1 MNQRAEKQWT
11 IMVYLAGDN
20 NLDSAAVTDLEEMKK
35 VGSTPEVD
43 VVAQVDRSGGGH
55 ATNRYHL
62 KKGGTL
68 AADAVESL
76 GETNTGDPEVL
87 GSFIRW
93 AMKNYPAKR
102 FLLTLWNHGSGW
114 DDADIYRA
122 ARRDMGLGIRR
133 RGQIV
138 QPSSNGPEK
147 TVSVRRVRTVGTKP
161 LRRALFR
168 TTIAAAIAPGS
179 HPRAIAFDDTSK
191 DFLDNIEMKKVLL
204 DITKNLGRKIDIL
217 GMDACLMS
225 MAEVGYQIRDSVDVT
240 VGSEEVEPGDGWPYD
255 AILAELTANPQMT
268 ARELAVKIVEKY
280 LDSYAAD
287 SDVTQSACDLG
298 KCDALATAM
307 DGLAK
312 VLIPGFAD
320 PKIRGAIFESR
331 DQVQEYDVEDY
342 VDLYNFCDLLAGK
355 VSDGSVR
362 TACQGVLDAIRKPG
376 FVLNAGYNGAKM
388 QHSYGVSVYFP
399 RKEIS
404 PLYATLDLTKDIGW
418 ERFLKKYATE
428 TRQPDRAAAARP
440 AAPRRGAAPTV

>member
-1 MNQRAEKQWT
+1 MNQSTEKQWT
-11 IMVYLAGDN
+11 FMVYLAGDN
-20 NLDSAAVTDLEEMKK
+20 NLDGAAVTDLEEMKK

-68 AADAVESL
+68 HADAVEGL
-76 GETNTGDPEVL
+76 GETNTGDPDVL
-87 GSFIRW
+87 ESFIRW

-102 FLLTLWNHGSGW
+102 YLLTLWNHGSGW
-114 DDADIYRA
+114 DDEDIYRA

-133 RGQIV
+133 RGQILA
-138 QPSSNGPEK
+138 PSSNGPER

-161 LRRALFR
+161 LRRALFS
-168 TTIAAAIAPGS
+168 TTIAAAIAPGA

-191 DFLDNIEMKKVLL
+191 DFLDNIEMKKVLQV
-204 DITKNLGRKIDIL
+204 ITKDLGRKIDIL

-255 AILAELTANPQMT
+255 MILKELTARPEMT
-268 ARELAVKIVEKY
+268 PKELASLIVEKY
-280 LDSYAAD
+280 LASYGAD
-287 SDVTQSACDLG
+287 SDVTQSACDLS
-298 KCDALATAM
+298 KCDELAGAM
-307 DGLAK
+307 DRLAK
-312 VLIPGFAD
+312 ALIPGFSNANV
-320 PKIRGAIFESR
+320 RGAIFESR
-331 DQVQEYDVEDY
+331 DQVQNYDVEDY

-355 VSDGSVR
+355 VSDPAVQA
-362 TACQGVLDAIRKPG
+362 ACQGVLDAIRKPG
-376 FVLNAGYNGAKM
+376 FVLDSGYNGAKM

-404 PLYATLDLTKDIGW
+404 TLYATLDLTKDIAW
-418 ERFLKKYATE
+418 ERFLKKYSDAK
-428 TRQPDRAAAARP
+428 RQPDRAATTRR
-440 AAPRRGAAPTV
+440 AAPPPGAVPA

>member
-1 MNQRAEKQWT
+1 MNQSTEKQWT
-11 IMVYLAGDN
+11 FMVYLAGDN
-20 NLDSAAVTDLEEMKK
+20 NLDGAAVTDLEEMKK

-68 AADAVESL
+68 HADAVEGL
-76 GETNTGDPEVL
+76 GETNTGDPDVL
-87 GSFIRW
+87 ESFIRW

-102 FLLTLWNHGSGW
+102 YLLTLWNHGSGW
-114 DDADIYRA
+114 DDEDIYRA

-133 RGQIV
+133 RDQILA
-138 QPSSNGPEK
+138 PSSNGPER

-161 LRRALFR
+161 LRRALFS
-168 TTIAAAIAPGS
+168 TTIAAAIAPGA

-191 DFLDNIEMKKVLL
+191 DFLDNIEMKKVLQV
-204 DITKNLGRKIDIL
+204 ITKDLGRKIDIL

-255 AILAELTANPQMT
+255 MILKELTARPEMT
-268 ARELAVKIVEKY
+268 PKELASLIVEKY
-280 LDSYAAD
+280 LASYGAD
-287 SDVTQSACDLG
+287 SDVTQSACDLS
-298 KCDALATAM
+298 KCDELAGAM
-307 DGLAK
+307 DRLAK
-312 VLIPGFAD
+312 ALIPGFSNANV
-320 PKIRGAIFESR
+320 RGAIFESR
-331 DQVQEYDVEDY
+331 DQVQNYDVEDY

-355 VSDGSVR
+355 VSDPAVQA
-362 TACQGVLDAIRKPG
+362 ACQGVLDAIRKPG
-376 FVLNAGYNGAKM
+376 FVLDSGYNGAKM

-404 PLYATLDLTKDIGW
+404 TLYATLDLTKDIAW
-418 ERFLKKYATE
+418 ERFLKKYSDTK
-428 TRQPDRAAAARP
+428 RQPDRAATTRR
-440 AAPRRGAAPTV
+440 AAPPPGAVPA

>member
-1 MNQRAEKQWT
+1 MNQSTEKQWT
-11 IMVYLAGDN
+11 FMVYLAGDN
-20 NLDSAAVTDLEEMKK
+20 NLDGAAVTDLEEMKK

-68 AADAVESL
+68 HADAVEGL
-76 GETNTGDPEVL
+76 GETNTGDPDVL
-87 GSFIRW
+87 ESFIRW

-102 FLLTLWNHGSGW
+102 YLLTLWNHGSGW
-114 DDADIYRA
+114 DDEDIYRA

-133 RGQIV
+133 RDQILA
-138 QPSSNGPEK
+138 PSSNGPER

-161 LRRALFR
+161 LRRALFS
-168 TTIAAAIAPGS
+168 TTIAAAIAPGA

-191 DFLDNIEMKKVLL
+191 DFLDNIEMKKVLQV
-204 DITKNLGRKIDIL
+204 ITKDLGRKVDIL

-255 AILAELTANPQMT
+255 MILKELTARPEMT
-268 ARELAVKIVEKY
+268 PKELASLIVEKY
-280 LDSYAAD
+280 LASYGAD
-287 SDVTQSACDLG
+287 SDVTQSACDLS
-298 KCDALATAM
+298 KCDELAGAM
-307 DGLAK
+307 DRLAK
-312 VLIPGFAD
+312 ALIPGFSNANV
-320 PKIRGAIFESR
+320 RGAIFESR
-331 DQVQEYDVEDY
+331 DQVQNYDVEDY

-355 VSDGSVR
+355 VSDPAVQA
-362 TACQGVLDAIRKPG
+362 ACQGVLDAIRKPG
-376 FVLNAGYNGAKM
+376 FVLDSGYNGAKM

-404 PLYATLDLTKDIGW
+404 TLYATLDLTKDIAW
-418 ERFLKKYATE
+418 ERFLKKYSDTK
-428 TRQPDRAAAARP
+428 RQPDRAATTRR
-440 AAPRRGAAPTV
+440 AAPPPGAVPA

>member
-1 MNQRAEKQWT
+1 MSQSTEKQWT
-11 IMVYLAGDN
+11 FMVYLAGDN
-20 NLDSAAVTDLEEMKK
+20 NLDGAAVTDLEEMKR

-68 AADAVESL
+68 AADAVEGL

-87 GSFIRW
+87 EGFLRW

-114 DDADIYRA
+114 SDEDIYRA

-138 QPSSNGPEK
+138 EPSSNGPEK
-147 TVSVRRVRTVGTKP
+147 MVSVRRVRTVSSKP

-179 HPRAIAFDDTSK
+179 DRRAIAFDDTSK

-204 DITKNLGRKIDIL
+204 TVTKDLGRKIDIL

-255 AILAELTANPQMT
+255 TILEDLTANPEMT
-268 ARELAVKIVEKY
+268 PQQLAIMIVEKY
-280 LDSYAAD
+280 LASYGAD
-287 SDVTQSACDLG
+287 SDVTQSACDLSR
-298 KCDALATAM
+298 CDALAAAM

-312 VLIPGFAD
+312 VLIPGFSD

-331 DQVQEYDVEDY
+331 DQVQDYDVEDY

-355 VSDGSVR
+355 VSDGAVQ

-376 FVLNAGYNGAKM
+376 FVLDSGYNGAKM

-404 PLYATLDLTKDIGW
+404 PLYATLDLTKDIAW
-418 ERFLKKYATE
+418 ERFLKEYSAE
-428 TRQPDRAAAARP
+428 TRQPDRAPAPRP
-440 AAPRRGAAPTV
+440 AIPRRGATPA